1 MRARIRARLE
11 RLECRVA
18 ATDQGIKP
26 WLGHLKRLLREYQG
40 ERHAIV
46 ARELPKQ
53 GDQEWVG
60 FEEVPGPIRT
70 RRSSW
75 PAGYHSASMSCSWGL
90 IPEQKKTSKLWGTS
104 RRRRR
109 SSGNP
114 GMCRA
119 LVRAHHRLHGTLGA
133 ANPRFIRREVFA
145 NGSVK
150 TSAE

>member
-1 MRARIRARLE
+1 MRARIRARLQ

-60 FEEVPGPIRT
+60 FEEVPGPDPDPPEQLARGIPQRIDVMFVGPYPRT
-70 RRSSW
+70 EEDLEALGDQ
-75 PAGYHSASMSCSWGL
+75 PAQASVLGKPRYVPGPGSSAS
-90 IPEQKKTSKLWGTS
+90 
-104 RRRRR
+104 
-109 SSGNP
+109 
-114 GMCRA
+114 
-119 LVRAHHRLHGTLGA
+119 
-133 ANPRFIRREVFA
+133 
-145 NGSVK
+145 
-150 TSAE
+150 